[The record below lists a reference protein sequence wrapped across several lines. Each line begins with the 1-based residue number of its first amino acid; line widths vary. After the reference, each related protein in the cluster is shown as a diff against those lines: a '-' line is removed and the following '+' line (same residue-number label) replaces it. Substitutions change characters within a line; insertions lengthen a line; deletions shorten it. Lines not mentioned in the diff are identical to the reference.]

1 MKGSSILAARKQGER
16 MPVLLGSL
24 LFSLLFHS
32 SHPPRA
38 SIPLEK
44 SLQTHPE
51 VWFSNLL
58 VCFLIFNPIKS
69 TVKINHHKPGCW
81 HMSVITALE
90 KWRED
95 CEFEARLGYIAR
107 SCLKK
112 EKKVDSCF
120 SQ

>member
-1 MKGSSILAARKQGER
+1 
-16 MPVLLGSL
+16 
-24 LFSLLFHS
+24 
-32 SHPPRA
+32 
-38 SIPLEK
+38 
-44 SLQTHPE
+44 
-51 VWFSNLL
+51 
-58 VCFLIFNPIKS
+58 
-69 TVKINHHKPGCW
+69 
-81 HMSVITALE
+81 MSVITALE